1 MTALDVVAWLN
12 AVFSVGYVV
21 SAIRARSRGDY
32 GRASYDMACAVL
44 LAVALLGVTRM
55 G

>member
-1 MTALDVVAWLN
+1 MTALDVVTWLN
-12 AVFSVGYVV
+12 AVFSVWYVV

-32 GRASYDMACAVL
+32 GRASYDMAWAVL
-44 LAVALLGVTRM
+44 FAVTILGVTRV